1 MKGTNMEQAETKIEL
16 RVFLTTII
24 VLGIMVLLAGFSSYF
39 IQAGELVPMVKDGKS
54 VQVYK
59 TIEQTPIP
67 FWKILLSPLLCIT
80 GKNGVKIIV
89 LILFIL
95 IIGGSFAILN
105 RSGVLPGIVS
115 GLVKKFSDRR
125 QLFLVINVIVF
136 SLMGSCLG
144 ILEEIAPL
152 VLIFVP
158 LAHRMGWDSIT
169 GVAIPFLSSGF
180 GFAAATFNPFT
191 VGTAQKLADVALFS
205 GLSLRIPFFILTT
218 LTVILYLLY
227 YTKKI
232 EKNPEKSLTYKV
244 DLEIKKTIDA
254 TMPEAQGGVN
264 KKTMSWLEFCF
275 LLVAGVVISGAMVPI
290 VQDLAF
296 PLIMLIFFI
305 MGVGGGILSGGRIK
319 TVFSYFLRGLADFS
333 PAIIL
338 VLMAASVGYL
348 IEVGNILDTILFN
361 LSNATQNYAKETAVF
376 AIYGFQIL
384 MNGMVPSGSGQAF
397 LTIPI
402 LSPLGDILGI
412 SRQTVVLAYQFG
424 DGFSNLIWPTNALL
438 LIVIGLGK
446 VSYKVWFRWILPIQI
461 VLLGLC
467 SAALFIAVKINYV

>member
-1 MKGTNMEQAETKIEL
+1 MMMEQTETKIEL

-24 VLGIMVLLAGFSSYF
+24 ILGVIILIAGFSSYF
-39 IQAGELVPMVKDGKS
+39 IQAGELVPVLKEGKS
-54 VQVYK
+54 VQVYN

-67 FWKILLSPLLCIT
+67 VWKILLSPLLCIT

-89 LILFIL
+89 LVLFIL

-115 GLVKKFSDRR
+115 DLVRKFSDRK

-158 LAHRMGWDSIT
+158 LSHRMGWDSIT
-169 GVAIPFLSSGF
+169 GVAIPFLSAGF

-205 GLSLRIPFFILTT
+205 GLSLRIPFFFLTT

-232 EKNPEKSLTYKV
+232 EKDPEKSLTYKM
-244 DLEIKKTIDA
+244 DLEIKKTINFDSSEEQA
-254 TMPEAQGGVN
+254 GVN
-264 KKTMSWLEFCF
+264 KKTIVWLVICF
-275 LLVAGVVISGAMVPI
+275 LLVTGVVISGTMI
-290 VQDLAF
+290 QIIQDLAF
-296 PLIMLIFFI
+296 PLIMLIFFM
-305 MGVGGGILSGGRIK
+305 MGVGGGILSGDKIK
-319 TVFSYFLRGLADFS
+319 TVFGYFLRGLADFS

-361 LSNATQNYAKETAVF
+361 LSNTAQYYAKETAVF
-376 AIYGFQIL
+376 MIYGFQIL

-402 LSPLGDILGI
+402 LAPLGDILGI

-446 VSYKVWFRWILPIQI
+446 VSYKVWFRWILPIQLI
-461 VLLGLC
+461 LFGLC
-467 SAALFIAVKINYV
+467 SVALLIAVKINYI

>member
-1 MKGTNMEQAETKIEL
+1 MEQTETKIEL
-16 RVFLTTII
+16 KVFLTTIVI
-24 VLGIMVLLAGFSSYF
+24 LGVMILVAGFSSYV
-39 IQAGELVPMVKDGKS
+39 IPAGELLPPPAGEKG

-67 FWKILLSPLLCIT
+67 VWKILLSPLFCIT
-80 GKNGVKIIV
+80 GKSGAKIIV

-105 RSGVLPGIVS
+105 RSGVLPGMVS
-115 GLVKKFSDRR
+115 DLVKKFSDRR
-125 QLFLVINVIVF
+125 QLFLVINVSLF
-136 SLMGSCLG
+136 SLMGSTLG
-144 ILEEIAPL
+144 ILEEFAPL
-152 VLIFVP
+152 VLIYVP
-158 LAHRMGWDSIT
+158 LSHRMGWDSVT

-218 LTVILYLLY
+218 LAVILYLLY

-232 EKNPEKSLTYKV
+232 EKDPTKSLTYEM
-244 DLEIKKTIDA
+244 DLAIKKSMDLSL
-254 TMPEAQGGVN
+254 PDDQKGVN
-264 KKTMSWLEFCF
+264 ARTIVWLVFCF
-275 LLVAGVVISGAMVPI
+275 LLVAGVVLSGTMIQI

-296 PLIMLIFFI
+296 PLIMLIFLI
-305 MGVGGGILSGGRIK
+305 MGIGGGLFSGNRVR
-319 TVFSYFLRGLADFS
+319 TVFGYFLRGLADFS
-333 PAIIL
+333 PAIIV

-348 IEVGNILDTILFN
+348 IEEGNILDTILYH
-361 LSNATQNYAKETAVF
+361 LSNATRHYGTQTAVF
-376 AIYGFQIL
+376 MIYGFQIL
-384 MNGMVPSGSGQAF
+384 MNGMVPSGTGQAF

-402 LSPLGDILGI
+402 LAPLGDILGI

-446 VSYKVWFRWILPIQI
+446 ISYRVWFRWVLPIQLI
-461 VLLGLC
+461 LLALC
-467 SAALFIAVKINYV
+467 CAALFVAVQINYV

>member
-1 MKGTNMEQAETKIEL
+1 MVPAETKIEL

-24 VLGIMVLLAGFSSYF
+24 VLGVMVLLAGFSSYF
-39 IQAGELVPMVKDGKS
+39 IQAGELVPMEQDGRS

-59 TIEQTPIP
+59 AIDQTPIP
-67 FWKILLSPLLCIT
+67 IWKILLSPLLCIT

-105 RSGVLPGIVS
+105 GSGVLPGIVS
-115 GLVKKFSDRR
+115 GLVTKFSDRR
-125 QLFLVINVIVF
+125 RLFLVINVIVF

-144 ILEEIAPL
+144 ILEEIAPM

-158 LAHRMGWDSIT
+158 LSHRMGWDSIT
-169 GVAIPFLSSGF
+169 GVAIPFLSAGF

-205 GLSLRIPFFILTT
+205 GLSLRIPFFMLTT
-218 LTVILYLLY
+218 LTVILYLLH
-227 YTKKI
+227 YTRKI
-232 EKNPEKSLTYKV
+232 EKNPEKSLTYKM
-244 DLEIKKTIDA
+244 DLEIKKAINFD
-254 TMPEAQGGVN
+254 MPVEQGGVN
-264 KKTMSWLEFCF
+264 SKTIVWLAISF
-275 LLVAGVVISGAMVPI
+275 LLVAGVVISGTMIQI

-296 PLIMLIFFI
+296 PLIMLIFFA
-305 MGVGGGILSGGRIK
+305 MGVGGGILAGCRVK
-319 TVFSYFLRGLADFS
+319 TVFGYFLRGLADFS
-333 PAIIL
+333 PAIVL

-361 LSNATQNYAKETAVF
+361 LSDAAQHYGKETAVF
-376 AIYGFQIL
+376 MIYGFQIL

-402 LSPLGDILGI
+402 LAPLGDILGI

-446 VSYKVWFRWILPIQI
+446 VSYKVWFRWILPIQVI
-461 VLLGLC
+461 LLGLC